1 MIATHIRIWSNSIQA
16 FKKNKLE
23 TLIMECEGIML
34 RDKSERKTKIHL
46 CVESKID
53 ELIETE
59 CSMVIARGWG
69 WGEIRF
75 WSKGTNI

>member
-1 MIATHIRIWSNSIQA
+1 MIATHIHIWSNIIQA
-16 FKKNKLE
+16 FKKSKLE

-53 ELIETE
+53 ELIETV
-59 CSMVIARGWG
+59 CSMLIARGWG
-69 WGEIRF
+69 WGEIIF